1 MQTCNIMGVNI
12 AVTDMDKTL
21 RLVED
26 NCEAWRGKYIC
37 VANVHTTVTAHD
49 DPTYLRV
56 QNGAVM
62 ALPDGGPLS
71 RYSRKKG
78 FADAARVTGPDL
90 MRELLKESGKKHYRH
105 YFYGSTQETL
115 DILREKIT
123 EKYPG
128 AVIAGM
134 YSPPFRPLTAD
145 EDAEIVEKINA
156 AKPDFVWVG
165 LGAPK
170 QERFMHDHRA
180 ELNVRLM
187 IGLGGSLDVFAGN
200 VKRAPKFFQKLGLE
214 WFYRLLKEP
223 KRIGRM
229 MKLPKFL
236 FAAIGCKLRGKKHHG
251 EG

>member
-49 DPTYLRV
+49 DRLSAGAERRGHGPAGRRAAV
-56 QNGAVM
+56 QIQPQEG
-62 ALPDGGPLS
+62 LC
-71 RYSRKKG
+71 RRR
-78 FADAARVTGPDL
+78 RVTGPDL
-90 MRELLKESGKKHYRH
+90 MRELLKESGTKHYRH

-134 YSPPFRPLTAD
+134 YSPPFRPLTAG

-170 QERFMHDHRA
+170 QERWM
-180 ELNVRLM
+180 
-187 IGLGGSLDVFAGN
+187 
-200 VKRAPKFFQKLGLE
+200 
-214 WFYRLLKEP
+214 
-223 KRIGRM
+223 
-229 MKLPKFL
+229 
-236 FAAIGCKLRGKKHHG
+236 AAHEDRVQA
-251 EG
+251 